1 MRKVVGKTFLIYF
14 SVRADAL
21 SQRSL
26 RFAVLDVLGHPS
38 WIRWGRIGNRIP
50 RGASTS
56 ADLQRVR
63 GQRIQCRSP
72 HLERDPTVKG
82 SGQNH
87 AV

>member
-1 MRKVVGKTFLIYF
+1 MGGKAFRIYF

-21 SQRSL
+21 TQRPL
-26 RFAVLDVLGHPS
+26 LFAALDVLGHPS
-38 WIRWGRIGNRIP
+38 WIRWGRTENFIHWR
-50 RGASTS
+50 ASTT

-63 GQRIQCRSP
+63 GQRIRCRSL